1 MTSQVSTLDELLEK
15 TSRTFAL
22 VIPFLPEPMRKEV
35 TLAYLLLRIGD
46 TLEDA
51 ESWGLERKVR
61 ELAAFRSLVMT
72 NQPAAVTEFVER
84 LRSSPPD
91 ASAAYLELLLASDRV
106 LQAHHATEEKA
117 RAIVSDCVG
126 RTLEGMSTTLTAN
139 SNGGLKLRSIEE
151 LKGYCY
157 IVAGI
162 VGELLTELFVLHAPS
177 LDQVARQLRE
187 RAVAFGEGLQLTN
200 ILKDE
205 REDVAAGRSFLPT
218 GVSRKDVVGLAR
230 ENLRAAMEYVLLLRS
245 AGAPRGF
252 VEFTSLPVLFAVET
266 VHELDRH
273 GSGARVRRERVA
285 EILVN
290 LSKALDTHAPLFP
303 AAAP

>member
-1 MTSQVSTLDELLEK
+1 MIPSESTLDELLEK

-22 VIPFLPEPMRKEV
+22 VIPFLPEPMRKQV

-51 ESWGLERKVR
+51 ESWGLERKVA
-61 ELAAFRSLVMT
+61 ELAAFKALVL
-72 NQPAAVTEFVER
+72 NDLPAGVTSFVDR
-84 LRSSPPD
+84 LRADPPS
-91 ASAAYLELLLASDRV
+91 ASAAYLELLFATDRV
-106 LQAHHATEEKA
+106 LQAHHATEPRA
-117 RAIVSDCVG
+117 RAIVSDSVA
-126 RTLEGMSTTLTAN
+126 RTLEGMSRTLTAN
-139 SNGGLKLRSIEE
+139 QNGGLRLRSIEE

-177 LDQVARQLRE
+177 LGQVARELRE

-230 ENLRAAMEYVLLLRS
+230 ENLRAAMEYVSLLRD

-266 VHELDRH
+266 VHALDQH
-273 GSGARVRRERVA
+273 GSGAKVKRERVA
-285 EILVN
+285 EIVMN
-290 LSKALDTHAPLFP
+290 VANALDTHAPLFP
-303 AAAP
+303 SAS